1 MDDLEAMARNFFGY
15 GRWSA
20 PYWFIGL
27 EPGGSGNI
35 ERARAFKKLQID
47 NLCDCKSFH
56 LDIGVKDWHGT
67 NAKEQRTWRR
77 LIMLL
82 TSFRGEQKTTLDYQK
97 EKWGMG
103 DGETCIIE
111 LRGLTAKGLHIKVD
125 RKKYL
130 EERISTI
137 RQKLTENT
145 PKLVVMYGLTGR
157 KHFEGI
163 AGCKLLPGGIVEHQK
178 IFFILADHPVRQ
190 RMGNT
195 DDAWRRIGALARI
208 RSGSAKL
215 PQMQTE
221 LIGRE
226 WEYATI
232 SKYCQRIFNGTAL
245 ALWERLNPLGLKKER
260 A

>member
-27 EPGGSGNI
+27 EPGGSGNN
-35 ERARAFKKLQID
+35 ERAEAFKKLQID

-56 LDIGVKDWHGT
+56 LEIGVKDWHGT

-82 TSFRGEQKTTLDYQK
+82 TSFCGVQQISLDYQR
-97 EKWGMG
+97 EKWGIG
-103 DGETCIIE
+103 DGETCVIE
-111 LRGLTAKGLHIKVD
+111 LSGLAAKGLQIKVD

-137 RQKLTENT
+137 RQKLRENA
-145 PKLVVMYGLTGR
+145 PKLVVMYGLTGK
-157 KHFEGI
+157 KHFEEV
-163 AGCKLLPGGIVEHQK
+163 AGCTLVHGGVVEHQDTL
-178 IFFILADHPVRQ
+178 FILADHPVRQ

-195 DDAWRRIGALARI
+195 DDAWRRMGALARI
-208 RSGSAKL
+208 RCGNAQL
-215 PQMQTE
+215 QQMKFE
-221 LIGRE
+221 SIGRE
-226 WEYATI
+226 LKYAAVLQ
-232 SKYCQRIFNGTAL
+232 YCEHIFSRTAL
-245 ALWERLNPLGLKKER
+245 ALWGRSNPLAFRKER